1 MNVKTTTPF
10 PTAALIDGEWI
21 TSPKTFPV
29 FDPATGSKLA
39 DVPDLSADDA
49 RRAIDAAYKAFPAWA
64 AKPAKER
71 AQILRRWFEL
81 IIAET
86 EPLAQLMTAVS
97 VSAQRARSPRW
108 GITRSICAR

>member
-1 MNVKTTTPF
+1 MESGSPRRKPSRC
-10 PTAALIDGEWI
+10 LIR
-21 TSPKTFPV
+21 PQ
-29 FDPATGSKLA
+29 AQKLA

-64 AKPAKER
+64 AKLAKER